1 MKLQLKGKIITK
13 SMLREEVYKLLKTE
27 RKMELMNMI
36 DTEIF
41 IAKNEEEALNA
52 VSKYMEIV

>member
-13 SMLREEVYKLLKTE
+13 SFLREEVYKLLKSE
-27 RKMELMNMI
+27 NKMELMNMI

-41 IAKNEEEALNA
+41 LAKSEEEALNA
-52 VSKYMEIV
+52 VSKYLEIV